1 MTERGD
7 EWRNDRGILR
17 TTRWSLVRRACI
29 GAKAMNEWASASW
42 YPLYVWARRKECS
55 PEDAADAVQ
64 EFLGKLCTGGLLGQ
78 ADPSRGKFR
87 SWILTGFTNHLRSRH
102 ARAARQKRGAG
113 AEHLPLDPGEAESF
127 YQQDI
132 AGLGDPD
139 KAYTRAWALTLMD
152 EALER
157 LELHFKSSGRD
168 ALFTALLPALER
180 PLPDSTYEE
189 TAANLGLSGPAL
201 RQAAVRFRQRYR
213 RLLLDVAGE
222 RLGIT
227 CEAKLSDE
235 LRELLGA

>member
-1 MTERGD
+1 MVGSD
-7 EWRNDRGILR
+7 NGRNDGGILH
-17 TTRWSLVRRACI
+17 TTRWSLVRRACH
-29 GAKAMNEWASASW
+29 GARAMDEWASASW
-42 YPLYVWARRKECS
+42 YPLYVWARRKDCS

-64 EFLGKLCTGGLLGQ
+64 EFLGKLCAGGLLAQ

-102 ARAARQKRGAG
+102 ARAARQKRGGG
-113 AEHLPLDPGEAESF
+113 AEHLSIDPGDAEGF
-127 YQQDI
+127 YQHDM
-132 AGLGDPD
+132 AGFGDAD

-152 EALER
+152 EAMER
-157 LELHFKSSGRD
+157 LELHFKSSGRED
-168 ALFTALLPALER
+168 LFAALLPALER

-189 TAANLGLSGPAL
+189 TAASLGLSGAAL

-227 CEAKLSDE
+227 CEARLSEE